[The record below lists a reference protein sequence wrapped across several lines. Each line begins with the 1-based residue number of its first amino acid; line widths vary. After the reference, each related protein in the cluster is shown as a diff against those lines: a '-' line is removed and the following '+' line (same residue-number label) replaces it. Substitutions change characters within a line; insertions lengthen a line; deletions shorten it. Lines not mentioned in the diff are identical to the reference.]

1 MKLPLIPCRRWEYPH
16 LFSHAP
22 RSILFLRLRDP
33 WYFLLI
39 LSILNI
45 SHLDRG
51 FIHPYSSSHTQ
62 CTPHFSFFSS
72 LSSPTSTSPHPNS
85 HNIHSSPV
93 PSSPDRCDASP
104 PPLLSS
110 KKIPTATPP
119 HSAVAGPDV
128 RNGAPSGRPL
138 ATGFVRCKSILPAAT
153 VGKSTSVHWARAHA
167 GLQLVKIDDR
177 DEEQV

>member
-1 MKLPLIPCRRWEYPH
+1 V
-16 LFSHAP
+16 
-22 RSILFLRLRDP
+22 
-33 WYFLLI
+33 YFLLI

-62 CTPHFSFFSS
+62 CTPHFSSFSS
-72 LSSPTSTSPHPNS
+72 LSSPTSPSPHPNS

-104 PPLLSS
+104 PHLLSS

-119 HSAVAGPDV
+119 HSAAVGPDV

-138 ATGFVRCKSILPAAT
+138 ETGFVRSRSILRAAT
-153 VGKSTSVHWARAHA
+153 AWKSMSAHWVRAHV
-167 GLQLVKIDDR
+167 GLQVVKIEDR